1 MGDSVD
7 VFPKKGNTVIEFDID
22 NSKAADVIEMKI
34 SHSYFLITLPVAQ
47 DSSSL
52 RVRIDKSEI

>member
-34 SHSYFLITLPVAQ
+34 SHSYFLIALPVAQ